1 MEDSL
6 DKLIVVL
13 ISIFSGAGGYLITTF
28 WFQPILRYREIKHN
42 VFADLIFYANAINSD
57 GMNEVIKNRMEK
69 RIEANRRHSAEL
81 TACYRDLPI
90 WYRKW
95 LQRNG
100 EDPISAASH
109 LMGLSNTFDFDPAE
123 KRLEKIKENLKIYTN
138 IV

>member
-1 MEDSL
+1 MEGSL

-13 ISIFSGAGGYLITTF
+13 ISILSGAGGYLITTF

-69 RIEANRRHSAEL
+69 RIETNRRHSAEL
-81 TACYRDLPI
+81 TACYKDLPI
-90 WYRKW
+90 LYRKW

-109 LMGLSNTFDFDPAE
+109 LMGLSNTFEFDPAE